1 MPQDTLAL
9 CLSLPLYLRMQRP
22 VTTLPAGHL
31 FASGLPIEQ
40 TNETKISPSLHFV
53 NWIPTKRV
61 IPKLPNLLLMRI
73 LNEENHQKGN
83 DCRPCVDYQLPS
95 V

>member
-1 MPQDTLAL
+1 MRYQEVCARIPMPQDTLAL

-40 TNETKISPSLHFV
+40 TNETKSSPSLHFAESDSDKTRNPEV
-53 NWIPTKRV
+53 AKSV
-61 IPKLPNLLLMRI
+61 
-73 LNEENHQKGN
+73 
-83 DCRPCVDYQLPS
+83 VDAYFE
-95 V
+95 